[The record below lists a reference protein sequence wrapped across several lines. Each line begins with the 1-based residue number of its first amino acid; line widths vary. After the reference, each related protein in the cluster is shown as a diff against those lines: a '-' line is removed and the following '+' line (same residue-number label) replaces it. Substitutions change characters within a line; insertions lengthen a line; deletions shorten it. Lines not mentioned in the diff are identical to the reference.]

1 MGIKISSITVPH
13 TNQLN
18 DHQYKKITEVKQ
30 TNKIQQK
37 YHKNLPETVQIVY
50 CIFISLEFN

>member
-30 TNKIQQK
+30 TNKKPNKNTTKTYQK
-37 YHKNLPETVQIVY
+37 QYRLCTAFLY
-50 CIFISLEFN
+50 L